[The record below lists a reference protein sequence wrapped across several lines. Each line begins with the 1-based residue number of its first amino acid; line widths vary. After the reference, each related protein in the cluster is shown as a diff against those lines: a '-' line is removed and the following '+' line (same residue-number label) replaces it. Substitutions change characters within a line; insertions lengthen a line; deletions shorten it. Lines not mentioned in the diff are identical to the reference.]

1 MTNALHIPLYDL
13 PDRAMLRTLQV
24 GMPRVASV
32 QLTTVHAASA
42 CLLGLACIVPPSG
55 HWKQAAEPWSFRLGR
70 PAWVL
75 LSVQPLLEAGLD
87 ASWQPLP
94 YGVIWRFAASTR
106 FHGDRL
112 FARRFDAGVVPIP
125 GHAGRSPSGF
135 RARPHLVL
143 VATDLPAPA
152 PGQDV
157 SALLA
162 DAQRIESVEL
172 SAGTLQATVQLK
184 PALRLT
190 AFHDGDK
197 PRLLAPAS
205 SDPAGIRTWIMEPF
219 QNARSGL
226 PAARPARCLE
236 HGSSRLLATTGIDP
250 VTELELLWDV
260 RIEPQRLLL
269 RHGVRNHG
277 RSTRRLALWPL
288 VAGSEPLGMRSV
300 LARSQGVDARI
311 MTVRSSSHDPQVET
325 EPIVEPLVPDAVG
338 ARDLPAGLLIDG
350 ELRANC
356 GPLKAGLRSPDGIA
370 ALIRGRSS
378 LVSRVVAAETGPYPE
393 GGLNLTTFH
402 SVTLIEIEHVGPLV
416 DLDPGSATWL
426 EQDIRLCDLPAC
438 EPADVARLI
447 AEIGPAAQSRQYRH

>member
-1 MTNALHIPLYDL
+1 MLDSSHIPILEL
-13 PDRAMLRTLQV
+13 PDRALLQQLHV

-42 CLLGLACIVPPSG
+42 CLLGLPCIVPPSG

-75 LSVQPLLEAGLD
+75 LSVQPLQEAGLD

-94 YGVIWRFAASTR
+94 YGVVWRFAASAR

-112 FARRFDAGVVPIP
+112 FAKRFDAGIVPVP
-125 GHAGRSPSGF
+125 GHAGRSPSGL

-162 DAQRIESVEL
+162 DAQRIETAEL
-172 SAGTLQATVQLK
+172 SAGTLQATVQLR

-205 SDPAGIRTWIMEPF
+205 SDPAGIRTWFMEPF

-226 PAARPARCLE
+226 PAARPARILE
-236 HGSSRLLATTGIDP
+236 RGPSRLLATTDIEP

-260 RIEPQRLLL
+260 QVEPHRLLL
-269 RHGVRNHG
+269 RHGLRNHANA
-277 RSTRRLALWPL
+277 TRRLALWPL
-288 VAGSEPLGMRSV
+288 IAGSEPLGMHSV
-300 LARSQGVDARI
+300 LARSPLIDASI
-311 MTVRSSSHDPQVET
+311 MSVRSSSHDPQVES
-325 EPIVEPLVPDAVG
+325 EPIVEPLMPDTVG
-338 ARDLPAGLLIDG
+338 TRDLASGLLVDG
-350 ELRANC
+350 ALRANR
-356 GPLKAGLRSPDGIA
+356 GPLKAGLRSPNGIA
-370 ALIRGRSS
+370 ALIRGRTAV
-378 LVSRVVAAETGPYPE
+378 VSRVMADDAGPYPE

-402 SVTLIEIEHVGPLV
+402 SATLIEIEHVGPLL
-416 DLDPGSATWL
+416 DLGPGAGTWL
-426 EQDIRLCDLPAC
+426 EQDIRLLDLPDHGI
-438 EPADVARLI
+438 ADLARMI
-447 AEIGPAAQSRQYRH
+447 AAS